1 MTDSPA
7 TAKIA
12 VAAATYWV
20 DRPFDYRI
28 PPALADKVV
37 PGVRVVVPFGGGN
50 RRTEG
55 IVLSLGTAQS
65 GMRLKS
71 IASVLDV
78 ARALSGDDPLGGLA
92 ARAVFL
98 HGIRCR
104 TCDAARRTLVPD
116 GVGIYALRRF

>member
-71 IASVLDV
+71 IASVLD
-78 ARALSGDDPLGGLA
+78 ASPDPLGGLA

-104 TCDAARRTLVPD
+104 TRDAARRTLVPD